1 MRIALVSIGDPRD
14 VKVWSGTP
22 SFILREL
29 RKQTSAVEVIAPLSR
44 WFKYLFMPARIL
56 HRIRRTQIQFD
67 RHPLAL
73 RSYARQIQRQLR
85 GKQVDAV
92 LSTSS
97 VAVSLLKTRIP
108 IFFWTDA
115 VVEGMF
121 DYYPGSFTGMATEER
136 VIGHRQEQ
144 NALDRCTGAFYSS
157 NWAAQMARDEYSGT
171 QGKVDV
177 VEFGAN
183 LEIDHSHSII
193 ESLIESR
200 MKRPVNL
207 LFVGV
212 DWVRKGGPVA
222 LEATRILNERG
233 MPAVLRVVGCT
244 APDSPF
250 VENLG
255 FISKAT
261 PEGVKRMNALY
272 SEATFFMFPTRAEAS
287 AIVFAE
293 ASSFGLPML
302 STDTGGVRNYVRD
315 GENGFLF
322 GLAEQ
327 GIKYA
332 DAIDC
337 TFRDSSLYRRLSM
350 GAFKYYE
357 QNLNWHVA
365 IAKIL
370 RTIEA
375 KCGERRL

>member
-144 NALDRCTGAFYSS
+144 NALDDNPFLRRHPRKRS
-157 NWAAQMARDEYSGT
+157 R
-171 QGKVDV
+171 
-177 VEFGAN
+177 
-183 LEIDHSHSII
+183 III
-193 ESLIESR
+193 EHSLDNCIGPKEYR
-200 MKRPVNL
+200 DLFKRDTATL
-207 LFVGV
+207 EV
-212 DWVRKGGPVA
+212 DR
-222 LEATRILNERG
+222 
-233 MPAVLRVVGCT
+233 T
-244 APDSPF
+244 AS
-250 VENLG
+250 
-255 FISKAT
+255 T
-261 PEGVKRMNALY
+261 C
-272 SEATFFMFPTRAEAS
+272 FPRSCLWIWRA
-287 AIVFAE
+287 
-293 ASSFGLPML
+293 
-302 STDTGGVRNYVRD
+302 
-315 GENGFLF
+315 
-322 GLAEQ
+322 
-327 GIKYA
+327 
-332 DAIDC
+332 
-337 TFRDSSLYRRLSM
+337 
-350 GAFKYYE
+350 
-357 QNLNWHVA
+357 
-365 IAKIL
+365 
-370 RTIEA
+370 
-375 KCGERRL
+375 